1 MIKDTLEVIKN
12 CQSQENELKKENEM
26 LKDYMTRH
34 YAKSFDKT
42 RYYAKSFD
50 KGLSFEEITD
60 MRCEDIAK
68 SIKFQANGYLAEK
81 LHSTIL
87 NMKIIDTWEPQRAKK
102 RLGIDENKL
111 KDYRDELYSALDVI
125 NISIS
130 KVDKLIE
137 YIDNLKDEV

>member
-1 MIKDTLEVIKN
+1 MIKDTLEVINN
-12 CQSQENELKKENEM
+12 CQSQENELKKENEV
-26 LKDYMTRH
+26 LKDYMIRH
-34 YAKSFDKT
+34 YSE
-42 RYYAKSFD
+42 SFD

-111 KDYRDELYSALDVI
+111 KDYRDELYSALDAI

>member
-12 CQSQENELKKENEM
+12 CQSQENEPKKENEV

-34 YAKSFDKT
+34 YAESFDKT
-42 RYYAKSFD
+42 RHYAKSFD
-50 KGLSFEEITD
+50 KGLSFEELTD

-81 LHSTIL
+81 LHATIL
-87 NMKIIDTWEPQRAKK
+87 NMKIIDTWEPKRAKK
-102 RLGIDENKL
+102 RLKIDENKL
-111 KDYRDELYSALDVI
+111 KDYRDELYSALDAI

-130 KVDKLIE
+130 RVDKLIE
-137 YIDNLKDEV
+137 YIDNIESEV

>member
-1 MIKDTLEVIKN
+1 
-12 CQSQENELKKENEM
+12 M

-34 YAKSFDKT
+34 
-42 RYYAKSFD
+42 YAKSFD

-68 SIKFQANGYLAEK
+68 SIKFQAYGYLAKK
-81 LHSTIL
+81 LHATIL
-87 NMKIIDTWEPQRAKK
+87 NMKIIDSWEPKRAKK
-102 RLGIDENKL
+102 RLKIDENKL
-111 KDYRDELYSALDVI
+111 KDYRDEFYSALDAI

-137 YIDNLKDEV
+137 YIDNIESEV

>member
-12 CQSQENELKKENEM
+12 CHSQENELKKENEV
-26 LKDYMTRH
+26 LKDYMIRH
-34 YAKSFDKT
+34 YSE
-42 RYYAKSFD
+42 SFD

-111 KDYRDELYSALDVI
+111 KDYRDELYSALDAI

>member
-12 CQSQENELKKENEM
+12 CQSQENELKKENEV
-26 LKDYMTRH
+26 LKDYMIRH
-34 YAKSFDKT
+34 YSE
-42 RYYAKSFD
+42 SFD

-111 KDYRDELYSALDVI
+111 KDYNKNYKFNNKPIIV
-125 NISIS
+125 
-130 KVDKLIE
+130 
-137 YIDNLKDEV
+137 LKMI

>member
-12 CQSQENELKKENEM
+12 CQSQENELKKENEA

-34 YAKSFDKT
+34 YAESFDKT
-42 RYYAKSFD
+42 RHYAKSFD
-50 KGLSFEEITD
+50 KGLSFEELTD

-68 SIKFQANGYLAEK
+68 SIKFQANGYLAER
-81 LHSTIL
+81 LHATML

-102 RLGIDENKL
+102 RLKIDENKL
-111 KDYRDELYSALDVI
+111 KDYRDELYSALDAI

-130 KVDKLIE
+130 RVDKLIE
-137 YIDNLKDEV
+137 YIDNIESEV

>member
-1 MIKDTLEVIKN
+1 MKGLTMIKDTLEVIKN
-12 CQSQENELKKENEM
+12 CQSQENELKKENEV
-26 LKDYMTRH
+26 LKDYMIRH
-34 YAKSFDKT
+34 YSE
-42 RYYAKSFD
+42 SFD

-111 KDYRDELYSALDVI
+111 KDYRDELYSALDAI

>member
-12 CQSQENELKKENEM
+12 CQSQENELKKENEV
-26 LKDYMTRH
+26 LKDYMIRH
-34 YAKSFDKT
+34 YSE
-42 RYYAKSFD
+42 SFD

-111 KDYRDELYSALDVI
+111 KDYRDELYSALDAI

>member
-26 LKDYMTRH
+26 LKDYMIRH
-34 YAKSFDKT
+34 YSE
-42 RYYAKSFD
+42 SFD

-111 KDYRDELYSALDVI
+111 KDYRDELYSALDAI

>member
-12 CQSQENELKKENEM
+12 CQSQENELKKENEV

-34 YAKSFDKT
+34 YAKSFDK
-42 RYYAKSFD
+42 
-50 KGLSFEEITD
+50 GLSFEELTD

-81 LHSTIL
+81 LHATIL
-87 NMKIIDTWEPQRAKK
+87 NMKIIDTWEPKRAKK
-102 RLGIDENKL
+102 RLKIDENKL
-111 KDYRDELYSALDVI
+111 KDYRDELYSALDAI

-130 KVDKLIE
+130 RVDKLIE
-137 YIDNLKDEV
+137 YIDNIESEV

>member
-12 CQSQENELKKENEM
+12 CQSQENELKKENEV
-26 LKDYMTRH
+26 LKDYMIRH
-34 YAKSFDKT
+34 YSE
-42 RYYAKSFD
+42 SFD

-111 KDYRDELYSALDVI
+111 KDYRDELYSALDAI

-137 YIDNLKDEV
+137 YIDNLKVEV

>member
-12 CQSQENELKKENEM
+12 CQSQENELKKENEV

-34 YAKSFDKT
+34 YAESFDKT
-42 RYYAKSFD
+42 RHYAKSFD
-50 KGLSFEEITD
+50 KGLSFEELTD

-81 LHSTIL
+81 LHATIL
-87 NMKIIDTWEPQRAKK
+87 NMKIIDTWEPKRAKK
-102 RLGIDENKL
+102 RLKIDENKL
-111 KDYRDELYSALDVI
+111 KDYRDELYSALDAI

-130 KVDKLIE
+130 RVDKLIE
-137 YIDNLKDEV
+137 YIDNIESEV

>member
-26 LKDYMTRH
+26 LKDYLTRH
-34 YAKSFDKT
+34 YAESFDKT
-42 RYYAKSFD
+42 RHYVKSSE
-50 KGLSFEEITD
+50 KGLSFEELTD

-81 LHSTIL
+81 LHATIL
-87 NMKIIDTWEPQRAKK
+87 NMKIIDTWEPKRAKK
-102 RLGIDENKL
+102 RLKIDENKL
-111 KDYRDELYSALDVI
+111 KDYRDELYSALDAI

-130 KVDKLIE
+130 RVDKLIE
-137 YIDNLKDEV
+137 YIDKIESEV